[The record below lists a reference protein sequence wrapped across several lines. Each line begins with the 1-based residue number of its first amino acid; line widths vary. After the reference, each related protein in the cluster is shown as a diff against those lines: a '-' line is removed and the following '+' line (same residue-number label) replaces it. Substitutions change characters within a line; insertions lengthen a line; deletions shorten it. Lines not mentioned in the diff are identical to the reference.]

1 MEKWIAEND
10 VELNTITWLKFKMA
24 DCNYVESILCAVC
37 TQFKDKLESM
47 RNYRPVFLDG
57 TTNIRTS
64 SFKEHADTDMH
75 AHAMILF
82 SLTVTPVPMLLLL
95 GL

>member
-1 MEKWIAEND
+1 MAEIQND
-10 VELNTITWLKFKMA
+10 RLQ
-24 DCNYVESILCAVC
+24 LCRVNFVCCC